1 MASQYGSGH
10 EYYSGK
16 LHMRN
21 AFRSSGKIWDNKYP
35 NVDAFPW
42 LPLSD
47 LESVPVRRDDFSSG
61 TCSRSSRLIGGG
73 VRYLQKAIMK
83 LDYKQVNAS
92 FFLRS

>member
-1 MASQYGSGH
+1 MAPQYCSHH

-16 LHMRN
+16 LCICEYRL
-21 AFRSSGKIWDNKYP
+21 KIWDNKYP
-35 NVDAFPW
+35 DVDVFPW
-42 LPLSD
+42 LLLSD
-47 LESVPVRRDDFSSG
+47 LKTALVQGDDFSSG
-61 TCSRSSRLIGGG
+61 TSSRSTKLIHGG